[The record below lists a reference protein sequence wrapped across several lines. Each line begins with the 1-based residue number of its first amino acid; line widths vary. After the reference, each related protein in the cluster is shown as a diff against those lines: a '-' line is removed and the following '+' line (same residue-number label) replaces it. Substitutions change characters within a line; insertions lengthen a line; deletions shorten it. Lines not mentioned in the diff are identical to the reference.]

1 MVLVRECGFLLDT
14 KVTVLV
20 RACGFFSHTKVMVL
34 VRDFWNDEGQSLHSL
49 CERVL
54 GDTIQAIPNVP
65 MDLKE
70 TIQVAWSMIIVSG
83 GKRSSNHGSWLNRE
97 LTSLEDF

>member
-1 MVLVRECGFLLDT
+1 M
-14 KVTVLV
+14 
-20 RACGFFSHTKVMVL
+20 
-34 VRDFWNDEGQSLHSL
+34 
-49 CERVL
+49 
-54 GDTIQAIPNVP
+54 GDAIQAIPNVP

-70 TIQVAWSMIIVSG
+70 TIQVAWSMIIVSR